1 MKYIIFSLILHLSL
15 GIGMHFVKE
24 INQEEPETIIN
35 MSVSFNVITS
45 EENTVI
51 AMSEDNQENKINEAP
66 TPPPPPPV
74 GEIPPEP
81 PKDEVVPERIPEVKR
96 PEPEPKP
103 VVEKPKEEPPKPP
116 VREQPKVVRENTN
129 TKSEVT
135 KEDSTAKDTGVNV
148 FGDNNNFR
156 LNGDG
161 SYTALSAEGINYKL
175 ISSPQPAYP
184 ARAERSGY
192 RGEVSVRARITV
204 GLRGTVENVQI
215 ISGNS
220 GMGFDD
226 EVRRVLR
233 SWRFEPIYYQN
244 RNIKMQFT
252 RTFHFKSRR

>member
-1 MKYIIFSLILHLSL
+1 MKYIIFSLILHFGL
-15 GIGMHFVKE
+15 GIGMHFGKGR
-24 INQEEPETIIN
+24 IQEEPETIVN

-66 TPPPPPPV
+66 APPPPPV
-74 GEIPPEP
+74 EETPVEP
-81 PKDEVVPERIPEVKR
+81 PVEEVVPEVRRPEPI
-96 PEPEPKP
+96 PEPEPTPVPEP
-103 VVEKPKEEPPKPP
+103 VVEAPPKPP

-135 KEDSTAKDTGVNV
+135 KEDSTAKDVGVNV

-184 ARAERSGY
+184 VRADRNRY
-192 RGEVSVRARITV
+192 RRDVSVRARITV

-220 GMGFDD
+220 GMGFDE
-226 EVRRVLR
+226 EVKKALA

-252 RTFHFKSRR
+252 RTFHFKSRH